1 MVLCGVSSR
10 DIAALDDGTPLGGYW
25 GRDSGSKGIHDPL
38 TARALY
44 LCSSPPDAASA
55 APLTATLLLA
65 LDLIGIHA
73 DLARRIRAAVVE
85 AVGTQA
91 GAAALDVMVCCTHT
105 HSGPQTHSGFIGTNR
120 AHGIITCL
128 NP

>member
-1 MVLCGVSSR
+1 MILCGASSR
-10 DIAALDDGTPLGGYW
+10 DISALADGTPLGGYW

-44 LCSSPPDAASA
+44 LCSSPSDAASA
-55 APLTATLLLA
+55 ASAPTATLLLA

-73 DLARRIRAAVVE
+73 DLARRIRATVVE

-91 GAAALDVMVCCTHT
+91 GAVALDVMVCCTHT
-105 HSGPQTHSGFIGTNR
+105 HSGPQTHSGFIGTS
-120 AHGIITCL
+120 TDTVYTL
-128 NP
+128 